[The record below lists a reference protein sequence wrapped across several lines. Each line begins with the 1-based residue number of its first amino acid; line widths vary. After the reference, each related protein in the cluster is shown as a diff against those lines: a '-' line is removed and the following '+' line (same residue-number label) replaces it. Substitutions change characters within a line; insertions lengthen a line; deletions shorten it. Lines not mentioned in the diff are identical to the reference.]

1 MVNFTG
7 FTCVNCR
14 LMEEKVFPKPAV
26 AKELQEHFV
35 EARLHTDAPSPVGE
49 NNMKRELDMIGS
61 RANPYYLIVDPK
73 TGKSLR
79 KTFGFM
85 SEAKFLEFL
94 RGGGEL

>member
-1 MVNFTG
+1 
-7 FTCVNCR
+7 
-14 LMEEKVFPKPAV
+14 
-26 AKELQEHFV
+26 
-35 EARLHTDAPSPVGE
+35 
-49 NNMKRELDMIGS
+49 MIGS

-94 RGGGEL
+94 RGSDPANDSLRGGGQH